1 MIEVKKYS
9 SLFATKINYILDALN
24 VAPLQYGRTK
34 AIEDITKE
42 KSSTVVNWLFNS
54 KLPRDNKRLA
64 IADAIGVSHN
74 YLFDDSINV
83 EDFTK
88 PEIHKDGQCYLVPYI
103 DESEIFELKNKRI
116 FPIKSR
122 LLITFPSF
130 ELLIKEY
137 GTNIYITK
145 LNNAIFEPHD
155 KIGSDIIYSEKVI
168 FEDFKLLIHQDSK
181 LNRLV
186 IKKVVQEGSGFYL
199 ETIIGDRLVRE
210 PLNKSDR
217 FLSVVLTYSTT

>member
-1 MIEVKKYS
+1 MLEIKKYS
-9 SLFATKINYILDALN
+9 SSFATKINYILDALN

-54 KLPRDNKRLA
+54 KLPRDNKKLA
-64 IADAIGVSHN
+64 IADAVGVSYN
-74 YLFDDSINV
+74 YLFDDNIDV

-88 PEIHKDGQCYLVPYI
+88 PEIHKNDQCYLVPYI
-103 DESEIFELKNKRI
+103 DESEIFELKNKKI

-122 LLITFPSF
+122 LLITFPNF

-137 GTNIYITK
+137 GANTYITK
-145 LNNAIFEPHD
+145 LNNAVFEPHV
-155 KIGSDIIYSEKVI
+155 KIGSDVIYSEKII
-168 FEDFKLLIHQDSK
+168 FEDFKLLIHQDK
-181 LNRLV
+181 FNRLV
-186 IKKVVQEGSGFYL
+186 IKKIIQEESRFYL
-199 ETIIGDRLVRE
+199 ETIIGSQLVRE

-217 FLSVVLTYSTT
+217 FLSIVLTYSTT